1 MTREDLQDIVDVIIE
16 KDLYVLSDEIY
27 SELTYGRQHISIA
40 EFPGMAE
47 RTILING
54 FSKSYAMTGWRLGYA
69 CGPKR
74 ILEQM
79 LKIHQFAIMCAPTTS
94 QYAAIEALRSG
105 DDDIER
111 MRTAYDQ
118 RRNFLM
124 KAFRDMGLQCFEP
137 FGAFY
142 VFPCIKE
149 FGMASE
155 EFANRLLQEEKV
167 AVVPGTAFGA
177 CGEGFLRISYA
188 YSIEDLKEALSR
200 LEAFIKRHRK
210 KSGRLC

>member
-1 MTREDLQDIVDVIIE
+1 ML
-16 KDLYVLSDEIY
+16 
-27 SELTYGRQHISIA
+27 G
-40 EFPGMAE
+40 

-124 KAFRDMGLQCFEP
+124 KAFHDMGLQCFEP

-142 VFPCIKE
+142 VFPCIKSTGLSSDE
-149 FGMASE
+149 FCE
-155 EFANRLLQEEKV
+155 RLIMEKHV
-167 AVVPGTAFGA
+167 AVIPGTAFGE
-177 CGEGFLRISYA
+177 CGEGYIRVSYC
-188 YSIEDLKEALSR
+188 YSIENIKNAIYKIGEFVKE
-200 LEAFIKRHRK
+200 IKEKHG
-210 KSGRLC
+210 S